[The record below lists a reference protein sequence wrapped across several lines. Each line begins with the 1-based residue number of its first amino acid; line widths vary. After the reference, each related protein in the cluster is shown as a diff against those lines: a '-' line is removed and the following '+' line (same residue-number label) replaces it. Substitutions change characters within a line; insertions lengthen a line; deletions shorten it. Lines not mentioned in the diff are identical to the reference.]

1 MHVIYRACMH
11 VIYRTFTCAAEN
23 GCKNNEFYLKK
34 PQRL

>member
-1 MHVIYRACMH
+1 MHVIYRTCMR
-11 VIYRTFTCAAEN
+11 VIYRTFTCAAKN